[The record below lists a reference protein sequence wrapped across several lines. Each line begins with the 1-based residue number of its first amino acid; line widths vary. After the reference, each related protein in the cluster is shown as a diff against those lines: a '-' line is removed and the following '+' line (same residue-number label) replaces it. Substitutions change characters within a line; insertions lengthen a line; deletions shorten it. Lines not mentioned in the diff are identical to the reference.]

1 MFNGTTIDDLLA
13 VVEKVEASAETK
25 SMLRKQLEQA
35 PLFFL
40 AAYEPVV
47 RDRAVIG
54 VA

>member
-13 VVEKVEASAETK
+13 VVETVEANTETR

-40 AAYEPVV
+40 TAYEPIV